1 MKSFILI
8 SFNYTFAFQ
17 NAAFYREHSD
27 ERLMS
32 DHDHNEFAKVYKNL
46 ISTGFDPGLVDDY
59 DLFHLRE
66 IVDHLARGLT
76 THNHGGQRIEL
87 QEFAKVNRPEKKNRR
102 KSWSKYRKRARK
114 RFLEHHRQ
122 N

>member
-8 SFNYTFAFQ
+8 SFSYTFAFQ

-32 DHDHNEFAKVYKNL
+32 NHDHNEFAKIFKNL

-59 DLFHLRE
+59 DRFHLRE
-66 IVDHLARGLT
+66 VVDHLARGPT
-76 THNHGGQRIEL
+76 THNHGGQRVKV
-87 QEFAKVNRPEKKNRR
+87 QEFRKVKRPKKNNRR
-102 KSWSKYRKRARK
+102 KSWSENRKRARK
-114 RFLEHHRQ
+114 HA
-122 N
+122 